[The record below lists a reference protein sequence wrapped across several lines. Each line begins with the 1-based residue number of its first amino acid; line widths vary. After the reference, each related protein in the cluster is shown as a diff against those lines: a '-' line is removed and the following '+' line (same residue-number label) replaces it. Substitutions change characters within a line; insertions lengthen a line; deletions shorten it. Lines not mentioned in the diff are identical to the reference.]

1 VKHLLS
7 LVLLSVP
14 VLAMESAL
22 VIPQENLFVPC
33 KLGALSV
40 AKKKAGFSVLKDGN
54 EYHVANYNT
63 DPLLKKANSQQ
74 LTALLANNGAH
85 INVIQLSDDEYK
97 LSAHVHGKGGGPV
110 LGAICYWGT
119 KGIAYSG
126 IAAGAVTLGYFGGGA
141 IIAGGAVLGGELGA
155 VAAAGAELAAETG
168 LKAAIVAAGP
178 AVIAG
183 IETGALAAGAVGLA
197 IPFL

>member
-14 VLAMESAL
+14 VLAMDGSL

-40 AKKKAGFSVLKDGN
+40 AKKKSGFSVLKDGN

-85 INVIQLSDDEYK
+85 INVIKLSDGEYK
-97 LSAHVHGKGGGPV
+97 LSSQIHGKGGGPLFALIGGTLVRVVCYSAPPVIV
-110 LGAICYWGT
+110 LTTAPASAT
-119 KGIAYSG
+119 VL
-126 IAAGAVTLGYFGGGA
+126 AASATGGGA
-141 IIAGGAVLGGELGA
+141 AMAAGGA
-155 VAAAGAELAAETG
+155 AAGTATVGTITTG
-168 LKAAIVAAGP
+168 LASYVGGVEGLAHTVS
-178 AVIAG
+178 
-183 IETGALAAGAVGLA
+183 GALLLC
-197 IPFL
+197 PWLP